1 MTSGQAWRTSGSQ
14 AFADLDAARR
24 LPTRQ
29 EIHRLGPFLEA
40 NALGG
45 LCRSH
50 RLLAC
55 PGRDGKPLYPAWQF
69 DEHRQPLPGLS
80 TVLAMLLPA
89 ADGWTVARWLRTRMG
104 ELDVDPLTWLAKGRD
119 PTPVFAAARSAV
131 TRWHRD
137 RARSDPDRSTAR

>member
-1 MTSGQAWRTSGSQ
+1 MTGGQAGRISGSRS
-14 AFADLDAARR
+14 FADLDHARR

-29 EIHRLGPFLEA
+29 EIRHLGPFLEA

-55 PGRDGKPLYPAWQF
+55 LDGDGKPLYPAWQF
-69 DEHRQPLPGLS
+69 DEHRQPVPGLS
-80 TVLAMLLPA
+80 TVLAILLPA
-89 ADGWTVARWLRTRMG
+89 ADGWAAARWLRTRMG

-119 PTPVFAAARSAV
+119 PTPVFAAARSAA

-137 RARSDPDRSTAR
+137 RARSDPARSTAR